1 MPFPAPPPSGVVSS
15 GLRTIF
21 DAATP
26 SILLDESMTPLAL
39 PPGATIERLRVLPA
53 MPMDQWSFSAE
64 LTELGVGQLPG
75 SFHIF
80 NESQEMVKR
89 AGVRET
95 AMVEVGSPEQRTVYH
110 PDFFDPPLIGGKG
123 AEPRQKPGVI
133 RGGAPVVTIVR
144 DLTPNA
150 PSIVRF
156 ARVKSDT
163 DTEKVPVTQATSRG
177 EFMIVIDG
185 MQLTVKSIPD
195 RRRIT
200 VSPIRRAP
208 IYIPPSRQTR
218 AVSPRPYTLRR

>member
-80 NESQEMVKR
+80 NESQQLRPK
-89 AGVRET
+89 ADLKLLSFLS
-95 AMVEVGSPEQRTVYH
+95 VGTKQ
-110 PDFFDPPLIGGKG
+110 
-123 AEPRQKPGVI
+123 Q
-133 RGGAPVVTIVR
+133 
-144 DLTPNA
+144 
-150 PSIVRF
+150 
-156 ARVKSDT
+156 
-163 DTEKVPVTQATSRG
+163 SRLKYSQSL
-177 EFMIVIDG
+177 M
-185 MQLTVKSIPD
+185 SIPF
-195 RRRIT
+195 RLQ
-200 VSPIRRAP
+200 S
-208 IYIPPSRQTR
+208 
-218 AVSPRPYTLRR
+218 